1 VRLRPGATWQQ
12 ADAQLS
18 HLRKP
23 GFADLESKHKGHAWF
38 HVVPM
43 AKDLARDA
51 HGPLLVLMLAVSF
64 ILLIGCANLA
74 GLSLVRIA
82 RRTPEIA
89 TRLALGATHWAILR
103 QLWSESVLL
112 ASLGAGVG
120 LTLAMSILKVL
131 PALLPG
137 GLLPPGGA
145 TIDARVLAFTIAASL
160 LTSLLFGALPALQTR
175 RVDLRSAITIGSHSV
190 ARGSSRLRQALIT
203 GEVALTVVLL
213 TGAGL
218 LIRTLVYFE
227 TYPPGFDATNVMTAK
242 ASLDDA
248 RYHETNVFHTLLER
262 SVAALKQIPGVEN
275 AAVGLSVPYERGLN
289 DGLTILDGKF
299 AGKQW
304 GSSLSYVTPEY
315 FDAFRI
321 PVLLGR
327 AITAGDTATSQPVAI
342 VNKDFARHFFD
353 EPNPIGWHFR
363 VEGQTYTIVGVAGNV
378 AKQPGM
384 RQDSPLG
391 VEPVF
396 YVPVTQMDQGLVN
409 MAHVWYQPSWI
420 VRTSRPLQGITEA
433 MQKALAQADPNLPF
447 SGFYSMKDIL
457 AENLIVQRAQVLL
470 LSVLAGL
477 ALLLSAIGI
486 YGLVSNL
493 VAQRTR
499 EIGIRLALG
508 AQLREVMLE
517 VGNSGIAAS
526 GAGLA
531 VGLGLAFGAVR
542 VLQSQVYGVRIYD
555 PLTLISVSLF
565 LALLAFVASLLPTL
579 HIARIHPAE
588 ILRTE

>member
-1 VRLRPGATWQQ
+1 
-12 ADAQLS
+12 
-18 HLRKP
+18 
-23 GFADLESKHKGHAWF
+23 
-38 HVVPM
+38 
-43 AKDLARDA
+43 
-51 HGPLLVLMLAVSF
+51 
-64 ILLIGCANLA
+64 
-74 GLSLVRIA
+74 
-82 RRTPEIA
+82 
-89 TRLALGATHWAILR
+89 
-103 QLWSESVLL
+103 
-112 ASLGAGVG
+112 
-120 LTLAMSILKVL
+120 
-131 PALLPG
+131 
-137 GLLPPGGA
+137 
-145 TIDARVLAFTIAASL
+145 
-160 LTSLLFGALPALQTR
+160 
-175 RVDLRSAITIGSHSV
+175 
-190 ARGSSRLRQALIT
+190 
-203 GEVALTVVLL
+203 
-213 TGAGL
+213 
-218 LIRTLVYFE
+218 
-227 TYPPGFDATNVMTAK
+227 
-242 ASLDDA
+242 
-248 RYHETNVFHTLLER
+248 
-262 SVAALKQIPGVEN
+262 
-275 AAVGLSVPYERGLN
+275 
-289 DGLTILDGKF
+289 
-299 AGKQW
+299 
-304 GSSLSYVTPEY
+304 
-315 FDAFRI
+315 
-321 PVLLGR
+321 
-327 AITAGDTATSQPVAI
+327 
-342 VNKDFARHFFD
+342 
-353 EPNPIGWHFR
+353 
-363 VEGQTYTIVGVAGNV
+363 
-378 AKQPGM
+378 
-384 RQDSPLG
+384 LG

-433 MQKALAQADPNLPF
+433 MQNALAQADPNLPF

-486 YGLVSNL
+486 YGLVSNV

-517 VGNSGIAAS
+517 VGNSGLAAS